1 MFPAE
6 QREVSVRATLVS
18 LLTTI
23 AGICFATIGFVLD
36 NAIMMVAGMVL
47 GGIVANLIGNAMSRR
62 LRFMRRNEVSGAGPF
77 VHR

>member
-23 AGICFATIGFVLD
+23 AGICFAAIGFVLG
-36 NAIMMVAGMVL
+36 NTVMMVAGMVL
-47 GGIVANLIGNAMSRR
+47 GGMVANLIGSAVSRR
-62 LRFMRRNEVSGAGPF
+62 LRFIRTSEVSSAPPL